1 MLTFPPLC
9 SHKMQSIDRS
19 VYGPLKKFYNSACDS
34 WMLQNGGKC
43 LTIYDVAARLGCAL
57 PQAMTPVNIQSGFL
71 VAGIWP
77 FDRHVFSD
85 NDVGCGWKLSS
96 TGDISVEHLLPHTL
110 VDILA
115 DKEATWIKNASLRR

>member
-9 SHKMQSIDRS
+9 SHKMQSLDRS

-43 LTIYDVAARLGCAL
+43 LTIYDVAARLGCAF
-57 PQAMTPVNIQSGFL
+57 PQAMMPVNIQSGFL

-77 FDRHVFSD
+77 FDPHVFLSD
-85 NDVGCGWKLSS
+85 DDVGCGWKLSS
-96 TGDISVEHLLPHTL
+96 TGDI
-110 VDILA
+110 
-115 DKEATWIKNASLRR
+115 N